1 MPDFNKNFFTLIKTY
16 SNDFFTN
23 YPVFIETGT
32 YNGLTTFAME
42 PYFKEIH
49 TIEIKEDIF
58 NNTKSKYNGNK
69 INFYLG
75 DSSKLLQNICINV
88 QQPSIFFL
96 DGHWS
101 AGDTGKGNKDCPL
114 YEELTAIMNYFKQNA
129 IIIIDDYRLFGKGP
143 STNTEVCDWENISKQ
158 GVLDIVKDRLID
170 EYHLPSNL
178 DEKDR
183 LILHIKSF

>member
-1 MPDFNKNFFTLIKTY
+1 MPHFN
-16 SNDFFTN
+16 NDFFQLIKGYDNNFFNT
-23 YPVFIETGT
+23 YPIFIESGT
-32 YNGLTTFAME
+32 YLGNTTFAME

-58 NNTKSKYNGNK
+58 KKTKSKYNGNK
-69 INFYLG
+69 INFWLG
-75 DSSKLLQNICINV
+75 DSSKLLKYVSKKVEDPCV
-88 QQPSIFFL
+88 FFL

-101 AGDTGKGNKDCPL
+101 AGNTGKGDKDCPL
-114 YEELTAIMNYFKQNA
+114 YEELKEIMNYFKQNV
-129 IIIIDDYRLFGKGP
+129 IVIIDDLRLFGKGP

-158 GVLDIVKDRLID
+158 GVLDIVKDRLTD

-183 LILHIKSF
+183 LVLHIKSF

>member
-1 MPDFNKNFFTLIKTY
+1 MPNFNKNFFTLIKNY
-16 SNDFFTN
+16 SDDFFTK

-32 YNGLTTFAME
+32 YNGWTTFAME

-49 TIEIKEDIF
+49 TIEIKKEIYEE
-58 NNTKSKYNGNK
+58 TKSKYNGNK

-75 DSSKLLQNICINV
+75 DSSKLLTKICINV
-88 QQPSIFFL
+88 EEPSVFFL

-101 AGDTGKGNKDCPL
+101 AGDTGKGDKDCPL
-114 YEELTAIMNYFKQNA
+114 FEELTEIINHFKQTA
-129 IIIIDDYRLFGKGP
+129 IIIIDDFRLFGKGP
-143 STNTEVCDWENISKQ
+143 SNNTEICNWENISKQ
-158 GVLDIVKDRLID
+158 GILDIVSDRLTD

-183 LILHIKSF
+183 LILHIKPF

>member
-1 MPDFNKNFFTLIKTY
+1 MPDFNKEFFINIKGY
-16 SNDFFTN
+16 SIDFFN
-23 YPVFIETGT
+23 EYPIFIETGT
-32 YNGLTTFAME
+32 YNGWTTFAME

-49 TIEIKEDIF
+49 TIEIKKEIYEK
-58 NNTKSKYNGNK
+58 TKSKYIGNK

-75 DSSKLLQNICINV
+75 DSAKHLGDICKNV
-88 QQPSIFFL
+88 KQSSIFFL

-101 AGDTGKGNKDCPL
+101 AGDTGKGDKDCPL
-114 YEELTAIMNYFKQNA
+114 YEELTHIMNYFKQDA
-129 IIIIDDYRLFGKGP
+129 IVIIDDFRLFGKGP

-158 GVLDIVKDRLID
+158 EILDIVKDRLTD

-183 LILHIKSF
+183 FILHIKSI